1 VRILFA
7 SSDFLPAI
15 GGISLMVHGLA
26 EACAGLGHDVA
37 VIAPAVDGDPGP
49 ALPYRV
55 FRETGVDP
63 GRPGRLARLA
73 NDRRV
78 VRWMRGIVEE
88 LRPDAVV
95 VGFYKDYGQACLKLR
110 DRLDIP
116 VGGLVH
122 GFDVAS
128 VLERGRIGPIAR
140 AAEAIGY
147 PTARKRVLTYLTESD
162 CLFANSTT
170 TSAYVE
176 SKCGRR
182 PITVGCGVPAAV
194 VSVMARPDSAR
205 AARAAFRDRLGLKE
219 AQTVGFL
226 GRLVARKNVESILK
240 SLTSMPGA
248 RALILGD
255 GPARESLRA
264 LAAALGVDDRVVFAG
279 AVDEKSKWDYL
290 RAMDVF
296 CLPSREIGG
305 YNFEGFGIAFLEA
318 TVAGVPVVGGRS
330 GGIPDVV
337 KHEATG
343 LLADPDDWREI
354 ASCLR
359 RMLEDER
366 LATRCVLA
374 AQTEVRDRFNW
385 PAIARRIID
394 ELRKSRSKH

>member
-1 VRILFA
+1 MRILFA
-7 SSDFLPAI
+7 SSDFLPTI

-26 EACAGLGHDVA
+26 EACVGLGHEVA
-37 VIAPAVDGDPGP
+37 VLAPAVEGDPGP

-55 FRETGVDP
+55 FRDARVDP
-63 GRPGRLARLA
+63 RLPGRLARLA

-78 VRWMRGIVEE
+78 ARWTRGLVEE
-88 LRPDAVV
+88 LRPDAIV
-95 VGFYKDYGQACLKLR
+95 VGFYKDFGQACLKLR

-116 VGGLVH
+116 IGGLVH

-128 VLERGRIGPIAR
+128 VLESGRNGPIAR
-140 AAEAIGY
+140 VAGAIGY
-147 PTARKRVLTYLTESD
+147 PTARKRVLSYLTESD
-162 CLFANSTT
+162 CLFANSTV

-176 SKCGRR
+176 SKCGRK
-182 PITVGCGVPAAV
+182 PITVGCGVSAGAV
-194 VSVMARPDSAR
+194 SAMSRPDLAR
-205 AARAAFRDRLGLKE
+205 SVRAEARGQLGLKE
-219 AQTVGFL
+219 APTVGFL

-240 SLTSMPGA
+240 SLTVMPGV

-255 GPARESLRA
+255 GPAREPLLA
-264 LAAALGVDDRVVFAG
+264 QAAALGVDDRVFFAG
-279 AVDEKSKWDYL
+279 PVDEKSKWEHL

-296 CLPSREIGG
+296 CLPSKDIGG

-343 LLADPDDWREI
+343 LLADPDDWREV

-359 RMLEDER
+359 RMLEDEQ
-366 LATRCVLA
+366 LAARCVLA
-374 AQTEVRDRFNW
+374 AQTEARDRFNW

-394 ELRKSRSKH
+394 ELRKTRGKR